1 MLLRVTIFEDIRL
14 IREYLQ
20 QIIDEAEDIVC
31 TGAYTDASDLIAR
44 VQATKPHV
52 VLMDIE
58 LPGLK
63 GIEAVKIIHQS
74 FRDIQILMHT
84 EMEDDDKIFASICA
98 GASGYLLKNTLPGKI
113 IEAIHEV
120 RNGGIAFSPGIAQKV
135 LQFVS
140 RQSTPELKNNF
151 SLSAREMEVL
161 DCLVQGMSY
170 KLIADACFM
179 SIDTVKFHIKHIYRK
194 LHVNSK
200 SEAVILA
207 LKNKII

>member
-20 QIIDEAEDIVC
+20 QIMDEEEGVVC
-31 TGAYTDASDLIAR
+31 TGAYADASDLIAR
-44 VQATKPHV
+44 VQATRPDV
-52 VLMDIE
+52 ILMDIE

-63 GIEAVKIIHQS
+63 GIKAVKIIHQS

-200 SEAVILA
+200 SEAVIIA
-207 LKNKII
+207 LKNKMI

>member
-63 GIEAVKIIHQS
+63 GIEAVKIIHHQ
-74 FRDIQILMHT
+74 FQDIQVLMHT

-98 GASGYLLKNTLPGKI
+98 GASGYLLKNTLPEKI
-113 IEAIHEV
+113 INAIHEV

-140 RQSTPELKNNF
+140 RQSTQELRNDF

-161 DCLVQGMSY
+161 NCLTKGMSY

-200 SEAVILA
+200 SEAVIKA
-207 LKNKII
+207 LKNKMI

>member
-31 TGAYTDASDLIAR
+31 TGAYADASDLIAR

-63 GIEAVKIIHQS
+63 GIEAVKIIHHQ
-74 FRDIQILMHT
+74 FQDIQVLMHT

-98 GASGYLLKNTLPGKI
+98 GASGYLLKNTLPEKI
-113 IEAIHEV
+113 INAIHEV

-140 RQSTPELKNNF
+140 RQSTQELRNDF

-161 DCLVQGMSY
+161 NCLIKGMSY

-200 SEAVILA
+200 SEAVIKA
-207 LKNKII
+207 LKNKMI

>member
-20 QIIDEAEDIVC
+20 QIMDEEEGVVC
-31 TGAYTDASDLIAR
+31 TGAYADASDLIAR
-44 VQATKPHV
+44 VQATRPDV
-52 VLMDIE
+52 ILMDIE